1 MGLLTVTARKFM
13 CNQQLIKLVPL
24 VVAEVSGESVIEE
37 RREDE
42 ARCEQ
47 AKQEGQSMSDTE
59 VMARKHDR

>member
-1 MGLLTVTARKFM
+1 MGLLTVTTRKFM

-47 AKQEGQSMSDTE
+47 AKQEGQSMSGTE